1 MKRLTL
7 HLKHRRKPM
16 CDEDWCAEIEAWLNE
31 QYIPWFNAHSGGIQ
45 PLSGGT
51 TSPPKPPKK
60 PGSGD

>member
-1 MKRLTL
+1 
-7 HLKHRRKPM
+7 M